1 MHLMKFQ
8 PEMAVPIANKGKTR
22 RHVKGTLMQ
31 I

>member
-8 PEMAVPIANKGKTR
+8 PEMAVLIANKGKTR
-22 RHVKGTLMQ
+22 HIKGTLMQ